1 MKRISKIIPTKIRLI
16 KIRKEI
22 NRKIG
27 IAIKAN
33 KILLQ
38 IEGNI
43 FILNGLEYNF
53 ISPPT
58 FPTYLEHD

>member
-58 FPTYLEHD
+58 SPTYLAHD